1 MRSTAA
7 QPTTAALGTRFCTSS
22 YVSGMRRDTIEREEF
37 IELLDGKTE
46 EEVFGDR
53 VEPAPPPVPRLRAAV

>member
-1 MRSTAA
+1 VRSTAA

-37 IELLDGKTE
+37 IELLDG
-46 EEVFGDR
+46 
-53 VEPAPPPVPRLRAAV
+53 